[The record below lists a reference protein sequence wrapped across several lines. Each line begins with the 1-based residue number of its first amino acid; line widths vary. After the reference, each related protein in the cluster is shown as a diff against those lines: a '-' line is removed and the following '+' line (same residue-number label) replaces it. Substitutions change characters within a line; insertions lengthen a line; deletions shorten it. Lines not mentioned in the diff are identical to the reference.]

1 MFVWVFF
8 FFLLAFA
15 VRLCCGTMAV
25 LKDCPN
31 NGKSAAALWNILHA
45 ELSDVCWAPSPSIT

>member
-1 MFVWVFF
+1 MFVRVFV
-8 FFLLAFA
+8 LLVFA

-31 NGKSAAALWNILHA
+31 NGKSAAAALWNIPHA